1 MKTVTIGEFL
11 LETARGTEKER
22 VMSEEVAYEARH
34 QLSER
39 VSPKI
44 EEIRSEQRRAFE
56 DSKAVV
62 LF

>member
-22 VMSEEVAYEARH
+22 VMSEEVAHEARH